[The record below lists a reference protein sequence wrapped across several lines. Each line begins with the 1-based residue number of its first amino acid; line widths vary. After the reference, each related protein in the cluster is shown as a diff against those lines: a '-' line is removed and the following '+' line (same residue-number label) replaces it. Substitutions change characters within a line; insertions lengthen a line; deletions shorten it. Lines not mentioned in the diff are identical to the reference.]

1 MNDVIIVVPCYNEAR
16 RLETDKFLACIDQHP
31 QVSFLFVNDGS
42 KDDTAAVLA
51 GMHAARADRA
61 RVLDYGDN
69 QGKAE
74 AVRRGVLAA
83 IDLAPTYVGY
93 WDADLATPLS
103 ELPAFLDTI
112 GTRPAVELVMGARI
126 KLLGR
131 HVVRRL
137 ARHYLGRV
145 FATAAS
151 ITLELGV
158 YDTQCGAK
166 LFRVTPALRQVFG
179 EPFISRWIF
188 DVEIIARMIA
198 VHRGANGTRVEDV
211 IYELPLLAWQD
222 IGGSRIKLMDWP
234 IAFVDLLR
242 IKSRYLSN

>member
-16 RLETDKFLACIDQHP
+16 RLQTERFLRCLDERP

-42 KDDTAAVLA
+42 TDDTLGVLGRLHAERGERAAVLDGGA
-51 GMHAARADRA
+51 
-61 RVLDYGDN
+61 N

-74 AVRRGVLAA
+74 AVRRGILAA
-83 IDLAPTYVGY
+83 IERKPAFVAY
-93 WDADLATPLS
+93 WDADLATPLE
-103 ELPAFLDTI
+103 ELTAFLSTI
-112 GTRPAVELVMGARI
+112 ESRPEVELVMGARI

-131 HVVRRL
+131 RVVRRL

-151 ITLELGV
+151 ITLRLGV

-166 LFRVTPALRQVFG
+166 LFRVTPMLPQIFA
-179 EPFISRWIF
+179 EKFISRWIF
-188 DVEIIARMIA
+188 DVEIIARMVA
-198 VHRGANGTRVEDV
+198 AHRNGGSPVENA
-211 IYELPLLAWQD
+211 IYELPLLEWQD
-222 IGGSRIKLMDWP
+222 VGGSRIKLMDWP

-242 IKSRYLSN
+242 INSRYMA

>member
-16 RLETDKFLACIDQHP
+16 RLQTDRFLACLDERP

-42 KDDTAAVLA
+42 TDDTLQVLGA
-51 GMHAARADRA
+51 LHAARGDRA
-61 RVLDYGDN
+61 RVLDGGVN

-74 AVRRGVLAA
+74 AVRRGILAA
-83 IDLAPTYVGY
+83 IAFGPAYVGY
-93 WDADLATPLS
+93 WDADLATPLA
-103 ELPAFLDTI
+103 ELTAFLETI
-112 GTRPAVELVMGARI
+112 EARPEVELVMGARI

-131 HVVRRL
+131 RVVRRL

-151 ITLELGV
+151 ITLRLGV

-166 LFRVTPALRQVFG
+166 VFRVTPTLADIFREKFT
-179 EPFISRWIF
+179 SRWIF
-188 DVEIIARMIA
+188 DVEIIARMVA
-198 VHRGANGTRVEDV
+198 AHRCRNGTRIQDA
-211 IYELPLLAWQD
+211 IYELPLLEWQD
-222 IGGSRIKLMDWP
+222 VGGSRIKLMDWP

-242 IKSRYLSN
+242 IKSRYLSS